1 MDMEALKGQYP
12 DVDIEKAKASR
23 KYGGHFAPK

>member
-1 MDMEALKGQYP
+1 MDMEALKQQYS
-12 DVDIEKAKASR
+12 DVDIDKAKRSR